1 MLMCFQYDVDVRY
14 DIDVDDV
21 ASSVDI
27 FIVLG

>member
-1 MLMCFQYDVDVRY
+1 MCFQYDVDVRY

-27 FIVLG
+27 LIVLG

>member
-27 FIVLG
+27 LIVLG